1 VAGTVRW
8 RKKAVVQK
16 LYQDPGAAFAP
27 WRQIGATMADALTVS
42 GIPRKHL
49 NDLCRP
55 VFGRLGLDE
64 EMLGRH
70 PGAVSGGE
78 LQRLSLARVLL
89 CRADLVFADEPTSR
103 LDAVSQKHFAQLLC
117 EAADAGT
124 AILLAS
130 HNAELL
136 GSLTDSI
143 LNLD

>member
-1 VAGTVRW
+1 
-8 RKKAVVQK
+8 
-16 LYQDPGAAFAP
+16 
-27 WRQIGATMADALTVS
+27 MADALAVS

-70 PGAVSGGE
+70 PSAVSGGE

-103 LDAVSQKHFAQLLC
+103 LDAISQRRFAQLLC

-136 GSLTDSI
+136 GSLTDCI
-143 LNLD
+143 LDLN